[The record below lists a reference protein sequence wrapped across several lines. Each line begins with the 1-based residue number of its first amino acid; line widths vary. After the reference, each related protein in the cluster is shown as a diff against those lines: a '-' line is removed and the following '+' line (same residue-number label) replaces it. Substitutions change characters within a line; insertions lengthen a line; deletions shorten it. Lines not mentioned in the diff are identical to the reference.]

1 MGVIGVPTPAPESS
15 SVARAFRRVALG
27 LRRSGDRVAEFARQP
42 VTVFQRRVE
51 ELPFDY
57 PPSVIFVV
65 DIAVCLVAIA
75 AAVQRHSYFPT
86 ALPIL
91 AVLLTTAFG
100 PMYAFLGVMPRPVT
114 LALLAMGA
122 EALFLLQPIS
132 PDFAPFVLV
141 AAAGEVA
148 ALTGLRVSVPITAA
162 MMLELVLF
170 DMYGHLSEGLPT
182 YLITVLVTVAF
193 GWMAGLLLQYQRR
206 FLYQER
212 GYQDVRAAQAADEE
226 RRRIAREVHDV
237 IAHSLSITLLH
248 LTAARHA
255 LQTDREVDEAVD
267 SLTEAEKLGRQAMA
281 DIRRTVGLLDARPS
295 KHQPEPGVEDIASLV
310 GDFARAGLE
319 VRYVCA
325 EDLRAVTPAVGLAL
339 YRIGQESLANVVK
352 HAPGAAASIRVAV
365 DSASA
370 ILTVHNTLPGGLPAQ
385 RGTGMGVSGMVQRAE
400 LLGGRMIAGPCDG
413 GWSVRVAIP
422 LAPARAGFA
431 CTPWAGMSHGGPSP
445 IRESW

>member
-1 MGVIGVPTPAPESS
+1 MGVIDVPNPVRAPRL
-15 SVARAFRRVALG
+15 VARAFRRVVVG

-42 VTVFQRRVE
+42 VAAFRRRVE

-65 DIAVCLVAIA
+65 DAAVCLVAIG

-91 AVLLTTAFG
+91 AILLATAFG

-114 LALLAMGA
+114 LGLLAMA
-122 EALFLLQPIS
+122 SEAVFLLQPVS
-132 PDFAPFVLV
+132 QDLAPFLLV

-148 ALTGLRVSVPITAA
+148 ALTTLRISALITVA
-162 MMLELVLF
+162 MMLELVLY
-170 DMYGHLSEGLPT
+170 DRYGHLSEGLPT
-182 YLITVLVTVAF
+182 YLITILVTVAF
-193 GWMAGLLLQYQRR
+193 GWTAGLLLQYQRR

-212 GYQDVRAAQAADEE
+212 GYQEIRAAQAADEE

-237 IAHSLSITLLH
+237 IAHSLSVTLLH

-255 LQTDREVDEAVD
+255 LQNDREVDEAVE
-267 SLTEAEKLGRQAMA
+267 SLTEAEQLGRQAMA

-295 KHQPEPGVEDIASLV
+295 KQVPEPGVEDIASLV

-319 VRYVCA
+319 VRFACA
-325 EDLRAVTPAVGLAL
+325 EDLRAVSPAVGLAL

-352 HAPGAAASIRVAV
+352 HAPGATARVRVAV
-365 DSASA
+365 DAASA
-370 ILTVHNTLPGGLPAQ
+370 ILTVDNTLPAGLPAQ

-400 LLGGRMIAGPCDG
+400 LLGGRMIAGPCDD

-422 LAPARAGFA
+422 LAPARSGFA
-431 CTPWAGMSHGGPSP
+431 CTSWTGMPFGGLSA
-445 IRESW
+445 IRET

>member
-1 MGVIGVPTPAPESS
+1 MGVIGVSAPVREPRL
-15 SVARAFRRVALG
+15 VARAFRRAVVG
-27 LRRSGDRVAEFARQP
+27 LRRSGGRVAEFVRQP
-42 VTVFQRRVE
+42 VTSFQRRVE

-57 PPSVIFVV
+57 PPSVIIVV
-65 DIAVCLVAIA
+65 DAAVCLVAVA
-75 AAVQRHSYFPT
+75 AAVQRHSYFPS

-114 LALLAMGA
+114 LGLFAMAA
-122 EALFLLQPIS
+122 EALFLIQPVS
-132 PDFAPFVLV
+132 PDLAPFVLV

-148 ALTGLRVSVPITAA
+148 ALTGLRVSVPIAAA

-170 DMYGHLSEGLPT
+170 YIYGHLSEGLPT
-182 YLITVLVTVAF
+182 SLITALVTVAF

-212 GYQDVRAAQAADEE
+212 GYQDIRAAQAADEE

-267 SLTEAEKLGRQAMA
+267 SLTEAEQLGRQAMA

-295 KHQPEPGVEDIASLV
+295 KHQPEPGVADIESLI
-310 GDFARAGLE
+310 GDFAKAGLE

-325 EDLRAVTPAVGLAL
+325 EDLRAVSPAVGLAL

-352 HAPGAAASIRVAV
+352 HAPGASALVQVTV
-365 DSASA
+365 DAASA
-370 ILTVHNTLPGGLPAQ
+370 ILTVDNTLPAGLPAQ

-400 LLGGRMIAGPCDG
+400 LLGGRMIAGPFDG

-431 CTPWAGMSHGGPSP
+431 CTSWTGVPYSGSSA
-445 IRESW
+445 IREA